1 MPNIWYIT
9 AMSGIEREG
18 GEKNNFDPVDI
29 MARFLSGRI
38 NREDLNENDSVVIDY
53 YRGVMLDDPT
63 FDSKV
68 KQRLTELSSN
78 TSEIERTNAIEILA
92 QINLG
97 RIKRADLS
105 DEVRER
111 VESLQ
116 KESGGNPDLEK
127 QIIVRQN
134 EISLMSSHKCEKK
147 KHSVKKN
154 VKKVDFYVQPSLLPS
169 DEAVAFEPFNNDKS
183 DLERKIDKVGKKVN
197 SRRGGAWDKELKKEI
212 SHKKI
217 EIRKRIG
224 LPVARKG
231 TGYENDRFYKFLV
244 RRVVTW
250 DVFSVVKDYCSAT
263 TGISE
268 DLEGRIGEVRQIVSV
283 LLSRDKALNQ
293 GEKFRYF
300 DESLMAYQEKW
311 GLDNTLQYNLK
322 LQGRN

>member
-1 MPNIWYIT
+1 MPKIWYIT
-9 AMSGIEREG
+9 AMSCIERD
-18 GEKNNFDPVDI
+18 GERENNFDPVDI

-38 NREDLNENDSVVIDY
+38 KRECLNENDNAVIDY
-53 YRGVMLDDPT
+53 YRGIMLEDPL

-68 KQRLTELSSN
+68 KQKLTILSDN
-78 TSEIERTNAIEILA
+78 TSAIERSNAIEILA
-92 QINLG
+92 QMNLG

-116 KESGGNPDLEK
+116 KESEENQDLK
-127 QIIVRQN
+127 LKIIDREN
-134 EISLMSSHKCEKK
+134 EIALFPIRKPEKNHRVTRKSSKK
-147 KHSVKKN
+147 D
-154 VKKVDFYVQPSLLPS
+154 DFYVQPSLLPS
-169 DEAVAFEPFNNDKS
+169 DETATFEPFSNEKT
-183 DLERKIDKVGKKVN
+183 DLEEKIEKTGKKVN
-197 SRRGGAWDKELKKEI
+197 SRHGVRWDNEIKKEI
-212 SHKKI
+212 RHKKS
-217 EIRKRIG
+217 EIRKLIG

-231 TGYENDRFYKFLV
+231 SGYENDRFYKFLV
-244 RRVVTW
+244 RRVVYR

-283 LLSRDKALNQ
+283 LLSKDKALNQ

-300 DESLMAYQEKW
+300 DESLRAYQEKW
-311 GLDNTLQYNLK
+311 GLDSTLQYNLK